1 MKLQHALL
9 PRFALLAAGLAAA
22 ITVGNSAFA
31 QGGPNPPPVRSPRD
45 NARADFTGY
54 WTAVVSEDWRW
65 RMVAPLKGDLS
76 NIPANTK
83 ARAAAEAWDL
93 ARDEAAG
100 VQCRAYGA
108 PALLREPAH
117 LHISWRDDTTL
128 QLEVD
133 SGQQSRLLHFNAAAS
148 AGPPS
153 LQGDSLAQW
162 EAPLRTPFG
171 AGLALGLAPRGGNQS
186 KTLQVSTRN
195 LAPGYLRKNG
205 VPYSGAAT
213 MSEYFDLFRDP
224 DGTRWFVVTSIV
236 EDPEFLNAPWVTTQH
251 FRELKDGASWQPT
264 PCSLR

>member
-1 MKLQHALL
+1 MMTHDKLL
-9 PRFALLAAGLAAA
+9 PRLALLAVGLAAA
-22 ITVGNSAFA
+22 LSAHA
-31 QGGPNPPPVRSPRD
+31 QGGPNPPATRTPRD
-45 NARADFTGY
+45 SARADFTGY

-65 RMVAPLKGDLS
+65 RMVAPLKGDLA
-76 NIPANTK
+76 NIPANAK
-83 ARAAAEAWDL
+83 ARVAAEGWDL

-117 LHISWRDDTTL
+117 LHITWADEATL
-128 QLEVD
+128 KLEVD
-133 SGQQSRLLHFNAAAS
+133 SGSQVRLLRFNAPAAGT
-148 AGPPS
+148 APS

-171 AGLALGLAPRGGNQS
+171 PGVPLGLAQRGGNQS

-195 LAPGYLRKNG
+195 FTPGYLRKNG
-205 VPYSGAAT
+205 VPYSAAT
-213 MSEYFDLFRDP
+213 TVSEYFDLFRDP

-251 FRELKDGASWQPT
+251 FRELKDGAAWQPT